1 MVENKDENIES
12 DVSESSEQV
21 NAKMEPKNQIDA
33 KSNHHYLL
41 SSSKLFAQ

>member
-1 MVENKDENIES
+1 MVENKDVHIES

-21 NAKMEPKNQIDA
+21 NSQMEPNNQIDA
-33 KSNHHYLL
+33 KSNHPYFL